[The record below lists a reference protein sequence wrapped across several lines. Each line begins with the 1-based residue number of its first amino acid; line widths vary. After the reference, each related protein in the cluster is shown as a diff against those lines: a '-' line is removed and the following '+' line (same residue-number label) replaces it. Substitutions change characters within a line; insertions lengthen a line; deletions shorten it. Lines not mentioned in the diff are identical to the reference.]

1 MTRGGD
7 SVFETIYSQ
16 LVLGAAILVV
26 SFAFVKGDEPERM
39 GAAAYAMVFLA
50 VTMIKDGTSLNFPR
64 WGVMGMEIVLLTVF
78 MGIAW
83 HSRRAW
89 PVWAASFQA
98 LIVTC
103 HILIAANLRPPQ
115 NAVATVINMSNY
127 GLLIALAV
135 GTFWAW
141 QERRVAAM
149 GSGKAGPPRL

>member
-1 MTRGGD
+1 M
-7 SVFETIYSQ
+7 FLTIYSQ
-16 LVLGAAILVV
+16 LVLAAAILVV
-26 SFAFVKGDEPERM
+26 TFSFIKGGEPERM

-64 WGVMGMEIVLLTVF
+64 WGVMGMEIVLLIVLI
-78 MGIAW
+78 GIAW

-98 LIVTC
+98 MIVTC
-103 HILIAANLRPPQ
+103 HALIAANLRPPQ

-141 QERRVAAM
+141 QERRAAAM
-149 GSGKAGPPRL
+149 SSGLG

>member
-1 MTRGGD
+1 MF
-7 SVFETIYSQ
+7 VTIYSQ
-16 LVLGAAILVV
+16 LVLAAAVIVV
-26 SFAFVKGDEPERM
+26 TFSFIKGDEPERM

-78 MGIAW
+78 IGIAW

-89 PVWAASFQA
+89 PVWAAAFQS

-103 HILIAANLRPPQ
+103 HALIAANLRPPA

-141 QERRVAAM
+141 QERRVASM
-149 GSGKAGPPRL
+149 GSDDRARPPRL